1 MKYQI
6 LYTFR
11 AKELQARLAHAMDEA
26 RGRVE
31 AAKAGYW
38 RGGARR
44 GAEPRGLEE
53 EQRDGREE
61 QEDRPPARE
70 KPQGALPQAADD
82 LPPTGAGTPG
92 RRGNVVVRY
101 CDGDA
106 PDRRRRH
113 RR

>member
-6 LYTFR
+6 FYTFR
-11 AKELQARLAHAMDEA
+11 AKELQARLTHAMDEA

-38 RGGARR
+38 RGGAPR

-61 QEDRPPARE
+61 QEDRPPPRQ
-70 KPQGALPQAADD
+70 KPHGTLPQAANH
-82 LPPTGAGTPG
+82 LPPTGASTPG
-92 RRGNVVVRY
+92 RRGAVVVRY